1 MPRILRRAA
10 RPGAAR
16 RDTIA
21 RMKPIAHI
29 HTDLP
34 QKFGIPRNS
43 FLAPHLQGRIVFEP
57 EYALNSAVAG
67 IDSFSH
73 LWLLWRFENGEPG
86 GGATDVT
93 GDARTSAAGG
103 SGAGAPDTA
112 SEETPDNRG
121 DESTIL
127 PHSTTNEQEAEGSAV
142 AKKVIKNADDE
153 TPATAS
159 PKPTRWSPTV
169 RPPRLGGAERVG
181 VFATRSPFR
190 PNPIGLTCVK
200 LDRVELT
207 DAGPVIHVLGAD
219 LRDGTPIYDIKPYI
233 PFADCHPDACGGW
246 IEDAPWHELDVDF
259 PKQLQAEVPAGKL
272 AGLTEVLRQDPRRA
286 GSKYEPTRVY
296 HLAYAGLDVAF
307 TVDGDILHVVC
318 VS

>member
-1 MPRILRRAA
+1 M
-10 RPGAAR
+10 
-16 RDTIA
+16 
-21 RMKPIAHI
+21 
-29 HTDLP
+29 
-34 QKFGIPRNS
+34 
-43 FLAPHLQGRIVFEP
+43 
-57 EYALNSAVAG
+57 
-67 IDSFSH
+67 
-73 LWLLWRFENGEPG
+73 
-86 GGATDVT
+86 
-93 GDARTSAAGG
+93 
-103 SGAGAPDTA
+103 
-112 SEETPDNRG
+112 
-121 DESTIL
+121 
-127 PHSTTNEQEAEGSAV
+127 
-142 AKKVIKNADDE
+142 
-153 TPATAS
+153 
-159 PKPTRWSPTV
+159 

-219 LRDGTPIYDIKPYI
+219 LRDSTPIYDIKPYI

-259 PKQLQAEVPAGKL
+259 PEQLQVEVPAGKL
-272 AGLTEVLRQDPRRA
+272 PGLTEVLRQDPRRA
-286 GSKYEPTRVY
+286 GSKHEPTRVY

>member
-10 RPGAAR
+10 RPGAMR

-86 GGATDVT
+86 GGAADVT
-93 GDARTSAAGG
+93 GDARAGAAGG
-103 SGAGAPDTA
+103 TKTDAPDTA
-112 SEETPDNRG
+112 SEKTPDNRG

-127 PHSTTNEQEAEGSAV
+127 PHSMTNKQDAESNAV
-142 AKKVIKNADDE
+142 AKKGIKNADGG
-153 TPATAS
+153 TPAAAS
-159 PKPTRWSPTV
+159 PKPARWSPTV

-207 DAGPVIHVLGAD
+207 DAGPIIHVLGAD

-259 PKQLQAEVPAGKL
+259 PEQLQAEVPAGKL
-272 AGLTEVLRQDPRRA
+272 PGLMEVLRQDPRRA
-286 GSKYEPTRVY
+286 GSKHEPTRVY